1 MIARVGLLG
10 LVLVVALLLE
20 TVVFTN
26 LLVAGHAPALVTL
39 TVVGVALSDG
49 SETGAR
55 YGFAAGLTVDVIGG
69 GLLGLHTIVLLLAGW
84 AVGAARPYLTG
95 PAPVVR
101 ALVGGAASAA
111 AAGGFALLTFV
122 LDPQAVDAAGLLQ
135 GMLVT
140 GVYSGALAPFVIAP
154 LAAASLRLK
163 AGSRTAR

>member
-1 MIARVGLLG
+1 MIARAGLLA
-10 LVLVVALLLE
+10 LVLVTAILLE
-20 TVVFTN
+20 TVVFPN
-26 LLVAGHAPALVTL
+26 LLVAGYAPALVTL

-69 GLLGLHTIVLLLAGW
+69 GLLGLHTIVLLIVGW

-101 ALVGGAASAA
+101 AVVGGVASAA
-111 AAGGFALLTFV
+111 AAAGFELLTFV
-122 LDPQAVDAAGLLQ
+122 LDPEAVTAAGMLQ

-140 GVYSGALAPFVIAP
+140 GLYSAVLAPFVIAP
-154 LAAASLRLK
+154 LAAARRRLT
-163 AGSRTAR
+163 AGSRAGR